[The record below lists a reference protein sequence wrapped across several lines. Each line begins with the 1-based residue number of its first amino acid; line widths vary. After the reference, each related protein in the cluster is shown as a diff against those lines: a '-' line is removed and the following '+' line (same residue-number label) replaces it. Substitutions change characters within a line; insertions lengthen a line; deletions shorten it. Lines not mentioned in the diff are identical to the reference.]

1 MSKMKR
7 VLEAFGEPILYGG
20 QESFVFKTIKNMN
33 KSRIDID
40 FLTPYFMNN
49 PMYQKFA
56 QSIKAKIYIF
66 NLPFKVGGNRFNV
79 ISKYNRLLKK
89 NKYDIVHIHSGSISI
104 LAIFTLLAKI
114 NGVNRIIVHSHTSG
128 ENENFKHELLK
139 RFFSPVFSKMAT
151 VLLAPSYDAAYWQF
165 PKKAFKKKGKLIKNG
180 IEVDKYLFNCEK
192 RKKIRKQ
199 LEFSTNDTIL
209 GNVGRLSS
217 EKNQIFL
224 IRLLKSL
231 VVINKKYKLL
241 LVGDGPQ
248 YKILKTIVEKQNL
261 SSNVKFVG
269 NVNNVEDYLQAM
281 DIFLFPS
288 KYEGLGIASIEA
300 QASGLPI
307 IASTGVPE
315 DINITGNVKFLS
327 LGSPINEWIKVV
339 RATDVNNRLNNM
351 AKDRIVDKGYD
362 IRTTAAELRRIYLEN
377 DK

>member
-1 MSKMKR
+1 M
-7 VLEAFGEPILYGG
+7 
-20 QESFVFKTIKNMN
+20 
-33 KSRIDID
+33 
-40 FLTPYFMNN
+40 
-49 PMYQKFA
+49 
-56 QSIKAKIYIF
+56 
-66 NLPFKVGGNRFNV
+66 
-79 ISKYNRLLKK
+79 
-89 NKYDIVHIHSGSISI
+89 
-104 LAIFTLLAKI
+104 
-114 NGVNRIIVHSHTSG
+114 
-128 ENENFKHELLK
+128 
-139 RFFSPVFSKMAT
+139 
-151 VLLAPSYDAAYWQF
+151 
-165 PKKAFKKKGKLIKNG
+165 
-180 IEVDKYLFNCEK
+180 
-192 RKKIRKQ
+192 
-199 LEFSTNDTIL
+199 
-209 GNVGRLSS
+209 
-217 EKNQIFL
+217 